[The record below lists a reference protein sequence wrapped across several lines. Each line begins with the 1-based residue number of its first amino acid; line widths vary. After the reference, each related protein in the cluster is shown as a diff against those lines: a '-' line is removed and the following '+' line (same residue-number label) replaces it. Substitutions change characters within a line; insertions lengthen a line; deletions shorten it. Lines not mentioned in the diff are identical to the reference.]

1 MGNPGTLMDSIN
13 MLPELTK
20 MLNGLQGLGGGGQF
34 KPDDPLPDFSKFD
47 EAKTILEAQI
57 DEF

>member
-1 MGNPGTLMDSIN
+1 MDSIN
-13 MLPELTK
+13 MIPELTK
-20 MLNGLQGLGGGGQF
+20 MLSGLQGLGGGGQF